1 MTEIFLFFFLKARA
15 TILGYIQV
23 HHLCVHDLCNNLY
36 YISAGELSAGMAYN
50 WFKLPFR
57 KIQIDIFSFKQSL
70 FSTDRTF
77 IVRAT
82 FSLVSIIFWI
92 FFVFNMGDTIT
103 RRFERVSNSVYSCR
117 SVDFPPKSRKYVNTM
132 LVVAQKPIY
141 IQGFG
146 NVRCTRETFKSV
158 WLKYTLFKL
167 TLPITTRN
175 SSTYIFFLNSN
186 QWLFQVMKAAF
197 MCSVVANHSMET
209 KLQIFQLYRSFKT
222 GDIHF

>member
-1 MTEIFLFFFLKARA
+1 MQQFSDTFKYIICVYMTCA
-15 TILGYIQV
+15 TIYITSVLVNSQQV
-23 HHLCVHDLCNNLY
+23 WLIIDSNCHF
-36 YISAGELSAGMAYN
+36 EM
-50 WFKLPFR
+50 
-57 KIQIDIFSFKQSL
+57 IQIDIFSFKQSL

-103 RRFERVSNSVYSCR
+103 SRFERVSNSVYSCR
-117 SVDFPPKSRKYVNTM
+117 WVDFPPKSRKYVNTM

-175 SSTYIFFLNSN
+175 SSTYIIFLNSN
-186 QWLFQVMKAAF
+186 Q
-197 MCSVVANHSMET
+197 
-209 KLQIFQLYRSFKT
+209 
-222 GDIHF
+222 